1 MGGVFIQTKM
11 FYHQPV
17 MPAMVL
23 KYLNVAA
30 DKVYIDCTLGEGGHS
45 EFILKNCDIKLLVG
59 IEQDSEL
66 IEIAKKRFKNY
77 KNIIIIQ
84 GNFKDLDMLIEKTG
98 IKTAD
103 GFLFDLGLSMYHF
116 KKSNKGF
123 SFQQEAP
130 LDMRFSKED
139 ISAEVIVNQYPQ
151 KELVNILRNYGEERF
166 AQRIASAIMRARQ
179 KTRIQTTTQ
188 LAQIIEKAVPRKY
201 WQKRIH
207 PATRTFQAL
216 RIAVNNE
223 LENLEMGLKKAIE
236 RLSPGGRVCV
246 ISYHSLEDRI
256 VKNIFKSY
264 EKQGLIKILT
274 KKPITPSAEEIN
286 KNRSARSAK
295 LRAAELTHI
304 HPRGGHGW

>member
-1 MGGVFIQTKM
+1 MDYNWEGFFIQTEM
-11 FYHQPV
+11 FYHHPV
-17 MPAMVL
+17 VPETVL

-30 DKVYIDCTLGEGGHS
+30 DKVYVDCTLGEGGHS

-66 IEIAKKRFKNY
+66 IEIAKLRLKNFT
-77 KNIIIIQ
+77 NVVIIQ
-84 GNFKDLDMLIEKTG
+84 GNFKDLDMLLEKTG
-98 IKTAD
+98 IKSAD

-130 LDMRFSKED
+130 LDMRFSGEN
-139 ISAEVIVNQYPQ
+139 ISAESIVNQYSQ
-151 KELVNILRNYGEERF
+151 KEIANILRNYGEERF
-166 AQRIASAIMRARQ
+166 AHRIASAIVRARQ
-179 KTRIQTTTQ
+179 KIRIQTTTQ
-188 LAQIIEKAVPRKY
+188 LAQIVEKAVPRKY
-201 WQKRIH
+201 RHKRIH

-223 LENLEMGLKKAIE
+223 LENLELGLKKAIE
-236 RLSPGGRVCV
+236 RLSLAGRVCV

-256 VKNIFKSY
+256 VKNIFKFY

-274 KKPITPSAEEIN
+274 RKPLTPSAEELN
-286 KNRSARSAK
+286 RNRSARSAK
-295 LRAAELTHI
+295 FRAAEKI
-304 HPRGGHGW
+304 R